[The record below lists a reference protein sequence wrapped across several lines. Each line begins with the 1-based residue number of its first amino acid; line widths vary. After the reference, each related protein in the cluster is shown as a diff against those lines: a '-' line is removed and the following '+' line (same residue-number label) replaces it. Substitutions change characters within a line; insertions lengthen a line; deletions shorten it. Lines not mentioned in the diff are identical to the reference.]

1 MRGNSL
7 NMSKNSF
14 GYLLQDIGL
23 IILLVCLFAG
33 SMIISYMDKSMMFE
47 AVLMLLG
54 TFFVI
59 LLAGFKL
66 FGLSI
71 TMAGIQVTLYTAYRL
86 YLFLSYN
93 TEISVYCFVWV
104 LLPIISAA
112 SMYMFVY
119 GNHRLEIEND
129 MLKKQVEE
137 LVVVN
142 PLTKLY
148 NLRSLY
154 NDLNVQVSYSERN
167 KVPLSLM
174 IIVLKYES
182 ELKSILSRHN
192 YELIIQRL
200 AQLVVDTVRV
210 EDKTYSIDNKGS
222 LAVILTCDKVGSEI
236 AMRRIKSQVSQRDA
250 FAGIADA
257 AIKIEV
263 RIASLEYN
271 KDIFDNNMI
280 LFKQKVENE
289 LQYDV

>member
-1 MRGNSL
+1 
-7 NMSKNSF
+7 MSKNSF

-23 IILLVCLFAG
+23 VILLVCLFAG
-33 SMIISYMDKSMMFE
+33 SMTVSYMDKSMMFE

-54 TFFVI
+54 TFLVI

-66 FGLSI
+66 SGLSI

-93 TEISVYCFVWV
+93 TEISVYCFVWI
-104 LLPIISAA
+104 LLPIISSA

-129 MLKKQVEE
+129 VLKKQVEE

-174 IIVLKYES
+174 IIVLKYEA
-182 ELKSILSRHN
+182 ELRSILSRHN

-236 AMRRIKSQVSQRDA
+236 AMRRIKSRLSQRDA

-271 KDIFDNNMI
+271 KDTFNDNMI

>member
-1 MRGNSL
+1 
-7 NMSKNSF
+7 MSKNSF

-23 IILLVCLFAG
+23 VILLVCLFAG
-33 SMIISYMDKSMMFE
+33 SMTVSYMDKSMMFE

-54 TFFVI
+54 TFLVI

-66 FGLSI
+66 SGLSI

-93 TEISVYCFVWV
+93 TEISVYCFVWI
-104 LLPIISAA
+104 LLPIISSA

-174 IIVLKYES
+174 IIVLKYEA
-182 ELKSILSRHN
+182 ELRSILSRHN

-236 AMRRIKSQVSQRDA
+236 AMRRIKSRLSQRDA

-271 KDIFDNNMI
+271 KDTFNDNMI

>member
-1 MRGNSL
+1 
-7 NMSKNSF
+7 MSKNSF

-23 IILLVCLFAG
+23 VILLVCLFAA
-33 SMIISYMDKSMMFE
+33 SMTVSYIDKSMMFE

-54 TFFVI
+54 TFLVI

-66 FGLSI
+66 PGLSI
-71 TMAGIQVTLYTAYRL
+71 TMAGIQITLYTAYRL

-93 TEISVYCFVWV
+93 TEISVYCFVWI
-104 LLPIISAA
+104 LLPILSSA

-174 IIVLKYES
+174 IIVLKYET
-182 ELKSILSRHN
+182 ELRSILSRHN

-200 AQLVVDTVRV
+200 SQLVVDTVRV

-236 AMRRIKSQVSQRDA
+236 AMSRIKSRLSQRDA
-250 FAGIADA
+250 FAGIADT

-271 KDIFDNNMI
+271 KDTFDDNMI

>member
-1 MRGNSL
+1 
-7 NMSKNSF
+7 MSKNSF

-23 IILLVCLFAG
+23 VILLVCLFAG
-33 SMIISYMDKSMMFE
+33 SMTVSYMDKSMMFE

-54 TFFVI
+54 TFLVI

-66 FGLSI
+66 SGLSI

-93 TEISVYCFVWV
+93 TEISVYCFVWI
-104 LLPIISAA
+104 LLPILSSA

-174 IIVLKYES
+174 IIVLKYEA
-182 ELKSILSRHN
+182 ELRSILSRHN

-200 AQLVVDTVRV
+200 SQLVVDTVRV

-236 AMRRIKSQVSQRDA
+236 AMSRIKSRLSQRDA
-250 FAGIADA
+250 FAGIADT

-271 KDIFDNNMI
+271 KDTFDDNMI

>member
-1 MRGNSL
+1 
-7 NMSKNSF
+7 MSKNSF

-23 IILLVCLFAG
+23 VILLVCLFAG
-33 SMIISYMDKSMMFE
+33 SMTVSYMDKSMMFE

-54 TFFVI
+54 TFLVI

-66 FGLSI
+66 SGLSI

-93 TEISVYCFVWV
+93 TEISVYCFVWI
-104 LLPIISAA
+104 LLPIISSA
-112 SMYMFVY
+112 SMFMFVY

-174 IIVLKYES
+174 IIVLKYEA
-182 ELKSILSRHN
+182 ELRSILSRHN

-236 AMRRIKSQVSQRDA
+236 AMRRIKSRLSQRDA
-250 FAGIADA
+250 FAGISDA

-271 KDIFDNNMI
+271 KDTFNDNMI

>member
-1 MRGNSL
+1 
-7 NMSKNSF
+7 MSKNSF

-23 IILLVCLFAG
+23 VILLVCLFAG
-33 SMIISYMDKSMMFE
+33 SMTVSYMDKSMMFE

-54 TFFVI
+54 TFLVI

-66 FGLSI
+66 SGLSI

-93 TEISVYCFVWV
+93 TEISVYCFVWI
-104 LLPIISAA
+104 LLPILSSA

-174 IIVLKYES
+174 IIVLKYEA
-182 ELKSILSRHN
+182 ELRSILSRHN

-236 AMRRIKSQVSQRDA
+236 AMSRIKSRLSQRDA
-250 FAGIADA
+250 FAGIADT

-271 KDIFDNNMI
+271 KDTFDDNMI

>member
-1 MRGNSL
+1 MI
-7 NMSKNSF
+7 KNSF

-23 IILLVCLFAG
+23 VILLVCLFAG
-33 SMIISYMDKSMMFE
+33 SMTVSYMDKSMMFE

-54 TFFVI
+54 TFLVI

-66 FGLSI
+66 SGLSI

-93 TEISVYCFVWV
+93 TEISIYCFVWI
-104 LLPIISAA
+104 LLPIISSA

-167 KVPLSLM
+167 KVSLSLM
-174 IIVLKYES
+174 IIVLKYEA
-182 ELKSILSRHN
+182 ELRSILSRHN

-236 AMRRIKSQVSQRDA
+236 AMRRIKSRLSQRDA

-271 KDIFDNNMI
+271 KDTFDNNMI

>member
-1 MRGNSL
+1 
-7 NMSKNSF
+7 MSKNSF

-23 IILLVCLFAG
+23 VILLVCLFAA
-33 SMIISYMDKSMMFE
+33 SMTVSYIDKSMMFE

-54 TFFVI
+54 TFLVI

-66 FGLSI
+66 PGLSI
-71 TMAGIQVTLYTAYRL
+71 TMAGIQITLYTAYRL

-93 TEISVYCFVWV
+93 TEISVYCFVWI
-104 LLPIISAA
+104 LLPILSSA

-174 IIVLKYES
+174 IIVLKYET
-182 ELKSILSRHN
+182 ELRSILSRHN

-200 AQLVVDTVRV
+200 SQLVVDTVRV

-236 AMRRIKSQVSQRDA
+236 AMSRIKSRLSQRDA
-250 FAGIADA
+250 FAGIADT

-271 KDIFDNNMI
+271 KDTFNDNMI

>member
-1 MRGNSL
+1 
-7 NMSKNSF
+7 MSKNSF

-23 IILLVCLFAG
+23 VILLVCLFAG
-33 SMIISYMDKSMMFE
+33 SMTVSYMDKSMMFE

-54 TFFVI
+54 TFLVI

-66 FGLSI
+66 SGLSI

-93 TEISVYCFVWV
+93 TEISVYCFVWI
-104 LLPIISAA
+104 LLPIISST

-174 IIVLKYES
+174 IIVLKYEA
-182 ELKSILSRHN
+182 ELRSILSRHN
-192 YELIIQRL
+192 YELIIQRI

-236 AMRRIKSQVSQRDA
+236 AMRRIKSRLSQRDA

-271 KDIFDNNMI
+271 KDTFDDNMI

>member
-1 MRGNSL
+1 
-7 NMSKNSF
+7 MSKNSF

-23 IILLVCLFAG
+23 VILLVCLFAG
-33 SMIISYMDKSMMFE
+33 SMTVSYMDKSMMFE
-47 AVLMLLG
+47 AVLMLLE
-54 TFFVI
+54 TFLVI

-66 FGLSI
+66 SGLSI

-93 TEISVYCFVWV
+93 TEISVYCFVWI
-104 LLPIISAA
+104 LLPIISSA

-174 IIVLKYES
+174 IIVLKYEA
-182 ELKSILSRHN
+182 ELRSILSRHN

-236 AMRRIKSQVSQRDA
+236 AMRRIKSRLSQRDA
-250 FAGIADA
+250 FTGIADA

-271 KDIFDNNMI
+271 KDTFNDNMI

>member
-1 MRGNSL
+1 
-7 NMSKNSF
+7 MSKNSF

-23 IILLVCLFAG
+23 VILLVCLFAG
-33 SMIISYMDKSMMFE
+33 SMTVSYMDKSMMFE

-54 TFFVI
+54 TFLVI

-66 FGLSI
+66 SGLSI

-93 TEISVYCFVWV
+93 TEISVYCFVWI
-104 LLPIISAA
+104 LLPIISSA

-167 KVPLSLM
+167 KVSLSLM
-174 IIVLKYES
+174 IIVLKYEA
-182 ELKSILSRHN
+182 ELRSILSRHN

-236 AMRRIKSQVSQRDA
+236 AVRRIKSRLSQRDA

-271 KDIFDNNMI
+271 KDTFDNNMI

>member
-1 MRGNSL
+1 
-7 NMSKNSF
+7 MSKNSF

-23 IILLVCLFAG
+23 VILLVCLFAG
-33 SMIISYMDKSMMFE
+33 SMTVSYMDKSMMFE

-54 TFFVI
+54 TFLVI

-66 FGLSI
+66 SGLSI

-93 TEISVYCFVWV
+93 TEISVYCFVWI
-104 LLPIISAA
+104 LLPIISSA

-174 IIVLKYES
+174 IIVLKYEA
-182 ELKSILSRHN
+182 ELRSILSRHN

-236 AMRRIKSQVSQRDA
+236 AMRRIKSRLSQRDA

-271 KDIFDNNMI
+271 KDTFDDNMI

>member
-1 MRGNSL
+1 
-7 NMSKNSF
+7 MSKNSF

-23 IILLVCLFAG
+23 VILLVCLFAG
-33 SMIISYMDKSMMFE
+33 SMTVSYMDKSMMFE

-54 TFFVI
+54 TFLVI

-66 FGLSI
+66 SGLSI

-93 TEISVYCFVWV
+93 TEISVYCFVWI
-104 LLPIISAA
+104 LLPIISSA

-174 IIVLKYES
+174 IIVLKYEA
-182 ELKSILSRHN
+182 ELRSILSRHN

-236 AMRRIKSQVSQRDA
+236 AMRRIKSRLSQRDA
-250 FAGIADA
+250 FAGITDA

-271 KDIFDNNMI
+271 KDTFDNNMI

>member
-1 MRGNSL
+1 
-7 NMSKNSF
+7 MSKNSF

-23 IILLVCLFAG
+23 VILLVCLFAG
-33 SMIISYMDKSMMFE
+33 SMTVSYMDKSMMFE

-54 TFFVI
+54 TFLVI

-66 FGLSI
+66 SGLSI

-93 TEISVYCFVWV
+93 TEISVYCFVWI
-104 LLPIISAA
+104 LLPIISSA

-174 IIVLKYES
+174 IIVLKYEA
-182 ELKSILSRHN
+182 ELRSILSRHN

-236 AMRRIKSQVSQRDA
+236 AMRRIKNRLSQRDA

-271 KDIFDNNMI
+271 KDTFDDNMI

>member
-1 MRGNSL
+1 
-7 NMSKNSF
+7 MSKNSF

-23 IILLVCLFAG
+23 VILLVCLFAG
-33 SMIISYMDKSMMFE
+33 SMTVSYMDKSMMFE

-54 TFFVI
+54 TFLVI

-66 FGLSI
+66 SGLSI

-93 TEISVYCFVWV
+93 TEISVYCFVWI
-104 LLPIISAA
+104 LLPIISSS

-174 IIVLKYES
+174 IIVLKYEA
-182 ELKSILSRHN
+182 ELRSILSRHN

-236 AMRRIKSQVSQRDA
+236 AMRRIKNRLSQRDA

-271 KDIFDNNMI
+271 KDTFDDNMI

>member
-1 MRGNSL
+1 MI
-7 NMSKNSF
+7 KNSF

-23 IILLVCLFAG
+23 VILLVCLFAG
-33 SMIISYMDKSMMFE
+33 SMTVSYMDKSMMFE

-54 TFFVI
+54 TFLVI

-66 FGLSI
+66 SGLSI

-93 TEISVYCFVWV
+93 TEISVYCFVWI
-104 LLPIISAA
+104 LLPIISSS

-174 IIVLKYES
+174 IIVLKYEA
-182 ELKSILSRHN
+182 ELRSILSRHN

-236 AMRRIKSQVSQRDA
+236 AMRRIKNRLSQRDA

-271 KDIFDNNMI
+271 KDTFDDNMI

>member
-1 MRGNSL
+1 
-7 NMSKNSF
+7 MSKNSF

-23 IILLVCLFAG
+23 VILLVCLFAG
-33 SMIISYMDKSMMFE
+33 SMTVSYMDKSMMNE

-54 TFFVI
+54 TFLVI

-66 FGLSI
+66 SGLSI

-93 TEISVYCFVWV
+93 TDISVYCFVWI
-104 LLPIISAA
+104 LLPIISSA

-174 IIVLKYES
+174 IIVLKYEA
-182 ELKSILSRHN
+182 ELRSILSRHN

-236 AMRRIKSQVSQRDA
+236 AMRRIKSQLSQRDA

-271 KDIFDNNMI
+271 KDTFDDNMI